1 MDKPKETH
9 ERRRLEHGMRE
20 LGLAVEERVVCGLLE
35 HMGLIRKWAGSYN
48 LVARGDLDALV
59 DRHVL
64 DALCINPW
72 LRGERV
78 LDAGSGAGFP
88 GVPLALVNPEKHFLL
103 LDSAGKRVRFLRHVV
118 RTLGLENVTVSQ
130 SRVEEFKHGAP
141 FDTIVSRA
149 FSSLAL
155 YAARVGHLAGDLTR
169 MLAIKGRLPSEE
181 LAALSPSVKVEAVE
195 AYQVPG
201 LHAERHVVIMSLSSQ
216 RS

>member
-1 MDKPKETH
+1 
-9 ERRRLEHGMRE
+9 
-20 LGLAVEERVVCGLLE
+20 
-35 HMGLIRKWAGSYN
+35 
-48 LVARGDLDALV
+48 
-59 DRHVL
+59 VL
-64 DALCINPW
+64 D
-72 LRGERV
+72 V
-78 LDAGSGAGFP
+78 GSGAGFP